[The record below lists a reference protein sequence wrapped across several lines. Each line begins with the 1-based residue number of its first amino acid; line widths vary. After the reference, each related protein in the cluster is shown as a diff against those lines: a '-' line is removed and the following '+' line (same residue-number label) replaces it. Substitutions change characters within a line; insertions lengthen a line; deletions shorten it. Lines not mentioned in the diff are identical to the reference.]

1 MIVLL
6 FILWIIFNGKIT
18 LEIALVGLIVSLA
31 ITIFSKKFFF
41 KEKRDTRH
49 IIKEDLMTVAYFGVL
64 IVEIL
69 KANVAVL
76 TVMLGKEIE
85 IEPCFCYFKTNLKN
99 PIHRILLAN
108 SITLTPGTI
117 TVELSEDGEYKVHCL
132 DKSFAEGMDD
142 SIFVKM
148 LKKMEEL

>member
-18 LEIALVGLIVSLA
+18 IEIAFVGLVVSLA
-31 ITIFSKKFFF
+31 VTVFSRQFFF
-41 KEKRDTRH
+41 QEKRGTRH
-49 IIKEDLMTVAYFGVL
+49 IIKEDLLTVAYFGVL

-76 TVMLGKEIE
+76 SVMLSKEIE
-85 IEPCFCYFKTNLKN
+85 IEPCFCYFKTDLKN

-117 TVELSEDGEYKVHCL
+117 TVELSESGEYKVHCL
-132 DKSFAEGMDD
+132 DKSFAPGMDD
-142 SIFVKM
+142 SVFVKM
-148 LKKMEEL
+148 LRKMEEL